1 MMRKPIL
8 GFWGIILV
16 LLATTISGIG
26 PAKRLRRLRFSRDVD
41 DKMKLV
47 EVGPTIN
54 GIEAC
59 NFKLHGNPLTVILGT
74 REKKGG
80 SGQYNACGYNTPL
93 AVPFPHFFNADLSLL
108 KPFEGLDP
116 NESKRGTVIALY
128 PQLAIPM
135 GIKPRL
141 PFHLRGGSTSARTTS
156 IIGSMDDNVADSS
169 AD

>member
-1 MMRKPIL
+1 
-8 GFWGIILV
+8 
-16 LLATTISGIG
+16 
-26 PAKRLRRLRFSRDVD
+26 
-41 DKMKLV
+41 MKLV

-156 IIGSMDDNVADSS
+156 IIGSMDDNAADYNYSFVFIIS
-169 AD
+169 PISIYPRVHLYFGAFHCIAMNI